1 MAKKLQL
8 YSYEIN
14 LYSSQM
20 KLNHPCRQ
28 TLNTNCCVDTVLE
41 SFTFHMIQSYDIQE
55 KVNDGNNNNN
65 EKKNKMKPEVAI
77 GGPRGEAQKTFR
89 GS

>member
-14 LYSSQM
+14 LYSSRM

-28 TLNTNCCVDTVLE
+28 TLNTNCCVDTVSL

-65 EKKNKMKPEVAI
+65 WKNKMKPAVAV
-77 GGPRGEAQKTFR
+77 GSPRGEAQKTFR